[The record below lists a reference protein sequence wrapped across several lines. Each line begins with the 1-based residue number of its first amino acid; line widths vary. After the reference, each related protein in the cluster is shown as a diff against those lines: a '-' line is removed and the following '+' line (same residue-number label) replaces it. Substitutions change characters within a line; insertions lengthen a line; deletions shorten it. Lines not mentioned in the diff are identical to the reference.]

1 MHHYKFFSFQPSS
14 RRITLFHYDV
24 LFGPRESVARNGFCH
39 GIKKFQTMIAG
50 KFKRLPLL
58 SQGRLYELLTITKT
72 VKREI
77 MLERDV
83 PAEHGNAVALRY
95 AFYI

>member
-1 MHHYKFFSFQPSS
+1 MIEDFFLSN
-14 RRITLFHYDV
+14 V
-24 LFGPRESVARNGFCH
+24 LQEEQQYFTMAFSLDHVKALLETDSVMDLKS
-39 GIKKFQTMIAG
+39 IQSMIAG
-50 KFKRLPLL
+50 KFKRPPLL

-83 PAEHGNAVALRY
+83 PAEYGNAVALSY
-95 AFYI
+95 AF

>member
-1 MHHYKFFSFQPSS
+1 MAFSLDHVKALLE
-14 RRITLFHYDV
+14 TD
-24 LFGPRESVARNGFCH
+24 SVMELKS
-39 GIKKFQTMIAG
+39 I
-50 KFKRLPLL
+50 L

-83 PAEHGNAVALRY
+83 PAEHGNAVVLWYAL
-95 AFYI
+95 YI

>member
-1 MHHYKFFSFQPSS
+1 MAFS
-14 RRITLFHYDV
+14 LDHVKV
-24 LFGPRESVARNGFCH
+24 LLETDSVMELKS
-39 GIKKFQTMIAG
+39 IQSMIAG
-50 KFKRLPLL
+50 KFKRPPLL

-83 PAEHGNAVALRY
+83 PAEHGNAVVLWY
-95 AFYI
+95 AFYT

>member
-1 MHHYKFFSFQPSS
+1 MAFS
-14 RRITLFHYDV
+14 LDHVKV
-24 LFGPRESVARNGFCH
+24 LLETDSVMELKS
-39 GIKKFQTMIAG
+39 IQSMIAG
-50 KFKRLPLL
+50 KFKRPPLL

-83 PAEHGNAVALRY
+83 PAEHNTVALRY
-95 AFYI
+95 AFTFSILF

>member
-1 MHHYKFFSFQPSS
+1 MAFS
-14 RRITLFHYDV
+14 LDHVKV
-24 LFGPRESVARNGFCH
+24 LPETDSVMELKS
-39 GIKKFQTMIAG
+39 IQSMIVG
-50 KFKRLPLL
+50 KFKRPPLL

-83 PAEHGNAVALRY
+83 PAEHNTVALRY
-95 AFYI
+95 AFTFSILF

>member
-1 MHHYKFFSFQPSS
+1 MAFSLDHVKALLE
-14 RRITLFHYDV
+14 TD
-24 LFGPRESVARNGFCH
+24 SVMELKNT
-39 GIKKFQTMIAG
+39 QSMIVG
-50 KFKRLPLL
+50 KFKKPPLL
-58 SQGRLYELLTITKT
+58 SQGRLYELLTTTKT

-95 AFYI
+95 AF

>member
-1 MHHYKFFSFQPSS
+1 MAFFLEHMKALLE
-14 RRITLFHYDV
+14 TD
-24 LFGPRESVARNGFCH
+24 SVMGLKS
-39 GIKKFQTMIAG
+39 IQSIIAG
-50 KFKRLPLL
+50 KFKRPLLL
-58 SQGRLYELLTITKT
+58 SQGRLNKLLTITKT

-83 PAEHGNAVALRY
+83 PAKHGNAVALKF

>member
-1 MHHYKFFSFQPSS
+1 MAFSSDHVKALLETDS
-14 RRITLFHYDV
+14 VMEL
-24 LFGPRESVARNGFCH
+24 ESIQSV
-39 GIKKFQTMIAG
+39 IAG
-50 KFKRLPLL
+50 KFKRPLL
-58 SQGRLYELLTITKT
+58 LSLGRLYELLTITKT
-72 VKREI
+72 VNWEI

>member
-1 MHHYKFFSFQPSS
+1 
-14 RRITLFHYDV
+14 
-24 LFGPRESVARNGFCH
+24 
-39 GIKKFQTMIAG
+39 MIAG
-50 KFKRLPLL
+50 KFKKPPLL
-58 SQGRLYELLTITKT
+58 SEGRFYKLLTITKT

-77 MLERDV
+77 ILERNV

>member
-1 MHHYKFFSFQPSS
+1 MAFSLDHVKALPEMDFVMELKSIQS
-14 RRITLFHYDV
+14 
-24 LFGPRESVARNGFCH
+24 
-39 GIKKFQTMIAG
+39 MIAG
-50 KFKRLPLL
+50 KFKRPPLL
-58 SQGRLYELLTITKT
+58 SQGRLYELLTITKI
-72 VKREI
+72 VKREV